1 MFSRFSQSLEMW
13 QKLNGSQ
20 KMALGVALLILV
32 VVTFVIAKS
41 ATAPHYIQLYGNL
54 TSEDAAVVVQKLQEM
69 KVEYRLAG
77 GGNSIEVPA
86 QRADE
91 IRLSLA
97 GEGLPRGG
105 NIGFELFDKAQIGQS
120 EFGERLNYIRA
131 LQGELSRTIGQLNS
145 VRSARVHLALPED
158 HLYSAEEKKATA
170 SVVLDLQGPEP
181 TPDEIKA
188 IIHLV
193 ASAVEGLAPA
203 NVTVVDT
210 ENKLLSEL
218 ADVEGGDG
226 ATSMRLQAQ
235 QNVAKQIEQQVQSML
250 DKVLGPG
257 KSIARA
263 NVKLNYD
270 HKTIEREVYTPVGN
284 QTGVVESEQRASE
297 SYNGNKPGATGGPV
311 GAVPNTSP
319 TATVN
324 ATRGT
329 GNYSREENTTQYR
342 VSKSIESTEV
352 SPGQIERLTLAL
364 FIDEGIDSTQL
375 ESLKKTVATAVGID
389 PARGDAIEVQPMKFN
404 APDTTAQEK
413 DAKKQAWMSQ
423 LTTVGKYAG
432 GAVLLLIFLMI
443 VSSLYRST
451 FKNEERNAL
460 GEGMPLALPDGEFT
474 SAALPSL
481 STAPMNALEQYEA
494 NSEPEEL
501 AVLDTAEYDLS
512 SVDPRHVAVVIKE
525 LMAE

>member
-1 MFSRFSQSLEMW
+1 MFSRFMQSLEMW
-13 QKLNGSQ
+13 QKLNSSQ
-20 KMALGVALLILV
+20 KLALGVALLLLV
-32 VVTFVIAKS
+32 LVTVVIAK
-41 ATAPHYIQLYGNL
+41 TAIAPQYVQLYGNL
-54 TSEDAAVVVQKLQEM
+54 TSEDAATVVQKLQEM
-69 KVEYRLAG
+69 KVNYRLAG

-105 NIGFELFDKAQIGQS
+105 NVGFELFDKAQIGQS

-131 LQGELSRTIGQLNS
+131 LQGELARTIGQLDS
-145 VRSARVHLALPED
+145 VRSARVHLALPEER
-158 HLYSAEEKKATA
+158 LYSAEEKKPTA
-170 SVVLDLQGPEP
+170 SVVLNLQGPDP

-193 ASAVEGLAPA
+193 ASAVEGLSPA

-210 ENKLLSEL
+210 GNKLLSEM
-218 ADVEGGDG
+218 ADIEGGNG
-226 ATSMRLQAQ
+226 AASMRLQAQ
-235 QNVAKQIEQQVQSML
+235 QAMARQIEQQVQSML

-270 HKTIEREVYTPVGN
+270 HKTIQREVYTPVEN
-284 QTGVVESEQRASE
+284 RAGVLESEHRASE
-297 SYNGNKPGATGGPV
+297 SYNGTKPGATGGPV

-319 TATVN
+319 VATAA
-324 ATRGT
+324 ATRNSGSYT
-329 GNYSREENTTQYR
+329 REENTAQYR

-352 SPGQIERLTLAL
+352 SPGQVERLALAL
-364 FIDEGIDSTQL
+364 FIDEGIDSAQL

-389 PARGDAIEVQPMKFN
+389 TARGDAIEVQPMKFN
-404 APDTTAQEK
+404 TPDVTAQEK
-413 DAKKQAWMSQ
+413 AAKKQAQMSQ
-423 LTTVGKYAG
+423 LAVIGKYAG
-432 GAVLLLIFLMI
+432 GAVLLLLFLLI

-451 FKNEERNAL
+451 LKGEATAV
-460 GEGMPLALPDGEFT
+460 GEGMPLALPEGEFT
-474 SAALPSL
+474 PAALPSL
-481 STAPMNALEQYEA
+481 SASPVGALAQYEA
-494 NSEPEEL
+494 ENASEDLTVP
-501 AVLDTAEYDLS
+501 DTAEYDLS
-512 SVDPRHVAVVIKE
+512 SVDPKHVAIVIKE